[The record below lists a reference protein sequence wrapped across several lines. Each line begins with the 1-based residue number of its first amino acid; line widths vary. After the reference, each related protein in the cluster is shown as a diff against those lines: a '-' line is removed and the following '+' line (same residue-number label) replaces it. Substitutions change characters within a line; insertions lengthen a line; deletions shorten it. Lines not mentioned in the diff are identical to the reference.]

1 MLSKSS
7 CLATFLGNYQLNK
20 HKQWL
25 TVLGA
30 LKPGHLE
37 DDCPMKTLSEKKRF
51 SSSFFYKQNNKIQVF
66 NYANVENFKTIWTYL
81 TFQET
86 TLKFYKCYS
95 SVCKKNIEN
104 LLTTIF
110 FGKRKTGV
118 PGEKPLGARERT
130 SNKLIPHMKST
141 LGFKP

>member
-7 CLATFLGNYQLNK
+7 FLATFIGNYQLNK

-37 DDCPMKTLSEKKRF
+37 EDCPMKTLSEKKRF
-51 SSSFFYKQNNKIQVF
+51 SSSFFFKRNNKIQVF
-66 NYANVENFKTIWTYL
+66 NYANVENFKTIRTCL

-86 TLKFYKCYS
+86 ALKFYKCYS
-95 SVCKKNIEN
+95 SVCKKI
-104 LLTTIF
+104 LKISCL
-110 FGKRKTGV
+110 
-118 PGEKPLGARERT
+118 PL
-130 SNKLIPHMKST
+130 PV
-141 LGFKP
+141 